1 MNKYK
6 QKVLEFQ
13 TRAGENINLGT
24 VTEIRRTLL
33 REEIKE
39 LKEAIENNDRVEILD
54 AICDILYVNAGT
66 QNVID
71 SNYRLPKIETLFI
84 YNTNIHVGVKSLL
97 HRLCHI
103 EEENIDAIN
112 ELTIFIAQSMNFKID
127 TIKEA
132 LKRVHESNM
141 SKFCNSA
148 AEVENTLNFYK
159 NKGIEAFAENF
170 GIYRLKD
177 KKLLKNVNYKK
188 VYLEDLI

>member
-84 YNTNIHVGVKSLL
+84 YNTNIHIGINALV

-112 ELTIFIAQSMNFKID
+112 ELTIFIAQALNFDID

-141 SKFCNSA
+141 SKFCNSI